1 MLASR
6 RMAYVDGEPVRVN
19 ADSPGKKIM
28 KLFLVE
34 DSAIIRQRLEMLVQG
49 FPQIAITGQF
59 ETAGDA
65 IQAIAQA
72 PPDLILLDLELGATS
87 GLDVL
92 RYTSRHFPNIK
103 VIVLTNHCD
112 ARTRSQCL
120 KAGAYLFL
128 DKSLEFAKVT
138 SALQSIGP

>member
-1 MLASR
+1 
-6 RMAYVDGEPVRVN
+6 
-19 ADSPGKKIM
+19 M

-59 ETAGDA
+59 ENAGDA
-65 IQAIAQA
+65 IQGIAQA
-72 PPDLILLDLELGATS
+72 PPDVILLDLELGATS

-92 RYTSRHFPNIK
+92 RHTSQYFPDIK
-103 VIVLTNHCD
+103 VIVLTNHAD
-112 ARTRSQCL
+112 PRTRAQCVNL
-120 KAGAYLFL
+120 GAHLFL

-138 SALQSIGP
+138 SALLAIGP